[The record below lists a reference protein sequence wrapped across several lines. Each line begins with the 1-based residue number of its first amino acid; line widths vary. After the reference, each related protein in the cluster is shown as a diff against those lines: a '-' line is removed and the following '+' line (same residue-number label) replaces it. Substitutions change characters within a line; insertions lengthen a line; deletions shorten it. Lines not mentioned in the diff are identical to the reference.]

1 MAGRGNNNIDDSDRC
16 KGAGMGNREENI
28 WRGLGKEDE
37 DVRMVGRECYRFWDF
52 SVGMERVGKGGGGAG
67 EVYEI
72 GIGGGW
78 EDAAI
83 HGEGRRE
90 KGQDEDK
97 IGEGGSEV

>member
-1 MAGRGNNNIDDSDRC
+1 
-16 KGAGMGNREENI
+16 
-28 WRGLGKEDE
+28 
-37 DVRMVGRECYRFWDF
+37 MVGRECYRFLNG

-72 GIGGGW
+72 CIRGGW

-83 HGEGRRE
+83 HDEGRRE
-90 KGQDEDK
+90 KRQDEDK